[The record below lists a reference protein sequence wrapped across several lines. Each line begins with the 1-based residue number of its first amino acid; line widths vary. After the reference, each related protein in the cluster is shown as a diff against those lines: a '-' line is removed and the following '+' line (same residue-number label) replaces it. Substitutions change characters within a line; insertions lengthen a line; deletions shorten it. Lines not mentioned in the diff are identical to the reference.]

1 MTKPHTRDL
10 SNESLWGCIG
20 VSSRHLNYELA
31 YSIEEFPFSSK
42 QVELFQKL
50 VGEGVA

>member
-10 SNESLWGCIG
+10 SAVRPRGCAGI
-20 VSSRHLNYELA
+20 H
-31 YSIEEFPFSSK
+31 SIKSIPPQFSS
-42 QVELFQKL
+42 EKL